1 MSYLKPR
8 NLLLVLALALALAII
23 ALIAMRY
30 SPESQLEAVVK
41 SLPKGIDVS
50 LEDIDYTHV
59 EDGLPRWR
67 LVASQVER
75 AADSGILALVEP
87 ELRFFNEQGEPA
99 GSLRAR
105 QGEVSSDYQAI
116 KVRGEV
122 VMQQVEGYSLKTA
135 SLDYDHSTQQISTDA
150 RVLMLATG
158 MRLEGT
164 GMTFDLQKKRVQLN
178 ADVEGFLDPQAM
190 E

>member
-8 NLLLVLALALALAII
+8 NFLLVLALALALAII
-23 ALIAMRY
+23 ALIAIRY

-67 LVASQVER
+67 LVSRQVER
-75 AADSGILALVEP
+75 KADSGILGLVEP
-87 ELRFFNEQGEPA
+87 ELRFFDEQGEPA
-99 GSLRAR
+99 GSIRALR
-105 QGEVSSDYQAI
+105 GEVSSDYQAI

-122 VMQQVEGYSLKTA
+122 VLQHVDGYSFKTE
-135 SLDYDHSTQQISTDA
+135 SLDYDHATQELTTDA
-150 RVLMLATG
+150 QVLMLAKG

-164 GMTFDLQKKRVQLN
+164 GMTLYLQDKRLSLN
-178 ADVEGFLDPQAM
+178 ADVEGFLDLD
-190 E
+190 EIE